1 LAVDEEAVDAV
12 VKPILCER
20 VVEFG
25 IARGK
30 WKADNEKEAQREPGQ
45 ESDSEVYPSNRQAKY
60 AEGEALWDYAALVFI
75 SDDAAGETIALYQ
88 AGHVTSKV

>member
-25 IARGK
+25 VAGGK
-30 WKADNEKEAQREPGQ
+30 RKADNEKESQREPGQ
-45 ESDSEVYPSNRQAKY
+45 ESGGEVDPRNRQAKY
-60 AEGEALWDYAALVFI
+60 AEGEAVWDYTLVFI

-88 AGHVTSKV
+88 ARHVTSKV